1 MNIPFTPEQFFEIFA
16 KYNSAIFPVQ
26 ILILLMGVACV
37 LLIHSSKPYKDK
49 LIVGFIGLLWL
60 WIGIAYHLTFFTEI
74 NKAAFV
80 FGGLFIIQGILFFSD
95 AFKGN
100 RLTFAFNQSINDY
113 IGYFFII
120 FGLIIYPVIGYFTN
134 ASAVH
139 TISLGLP
146 CPSTIFT
153 FGLLM
158 LAGSKI
164 PRYLLIIPLLWAL
177 VGSTA
182 ALKFGVYQDVM
193 LLVSAVIALYFIFI
207 QNRPRINK

>member
-26 ILILLMGVACV
+26 ILILLMGVACL
-37 LLIHSSKPYKDK
+37 LLIHSSKPYKNK

-60 WIGIAYHLTFFTEI
+60 WIGIVYHLTFFTEI

-80 FGGLFIIQGILFFSD
+80 FGGLFIIQGILFFSN

-100 RLTFAFNQSINDY
+100 GLTFAFNPSINDY

-134 ASAVH
+134 ASAAH

-193 LLVSAVIALYFIFI
+193 LLVSAVIVLYFVFK
-207 QNRPRINK
+207 QKRPRINK